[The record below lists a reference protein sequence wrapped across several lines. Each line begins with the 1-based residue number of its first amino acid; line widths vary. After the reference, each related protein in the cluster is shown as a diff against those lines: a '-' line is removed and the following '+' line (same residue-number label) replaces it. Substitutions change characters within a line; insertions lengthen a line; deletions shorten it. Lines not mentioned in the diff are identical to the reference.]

1 MWYRADIKSRA
12 RTAFQRNYWN
22 AVAVAAIFYF
32 LAGFQ
37 IENRWDDLWQSKS
50 VQEIFNGIRFFV
62 VHNFLELLVDLT
74 IAIVIFLAAAVLNI
88 FVKNVIEVG
97 SNRFFMENRKEYA
110 SLGRL
115 GYGFMNGRYM
125 NVVWVQFLRHLFI
138 ALWTLLLIVPG
149 IIKSYEYRMIP
160 YILAENPYMN
170 RERAFWLSR
179 QMMMGQKMEVFLLD
193 LSFLG
198 WEFASILTCGI
209 AGWFFVKPYKEATVA
224 ELYSV
229 LRADALERGYVTNG
243 ELPGFEG

>member
-1 MWYRADIKSRA
+1 MWYRAEIKSRA

-32 LAGFQ
+32 LEEFQ
-37 IENRWDDLWQSKS
+37 IENRFEKFWQGSS
-50 VQEIFNGIRFFV
+50 VQEFFGGIRFFA
-62 VHNFLELLVDLT
+62 VHNFFQLLIDLT
-74 IAIVIFLAAAVLNI
+74 IAFMIFITVTVLKI

-97 SNRFFMENRKEYA
+97 SNRFFMENRREYA

-115 GYGFMNGRYM
+115 GYGFTKGRYM
-125 NVVWVQFLRHLFI
+125 NVVWVQFLRGLFT
-138 ALWTLLLIVPG
+138 ALWMFLLIVPG

-160 YILAENPYMN
+160 YILAENPHMN
-170 RERAFWLSR
+170 RERAFMLSK

-198 WEFASILTCGI
+198 WELVSMMTCGI

-224 ELYSV
+224 ELYAV
-229 LRADALERGYVTNG
+229 LRTDALERGYVMNG